1 MWYDDDMEQQISY
14 YGTKNI
20 FVYGVLY
27 LIKYKLQNADTMTA
41 NFWIKTFLP
50 IRNVEVDM
58 PLKTLDNNIDISF
71 CEQQFCQ
78 SIFYFKTFMQG

>member
-1 MWYDDDMEQQISY
+1 MWYDDDMELQISY

-50 IRNVEVDM
+50 IRIGM
-58 PLKTLDNNIDISF
+58 
-71 CEQQFCQ
+71 
-78 SIFYFKTFMQG
+78 

>member
-1 MWYDDDMEQQISY
+1 MWYDDDIELQISY

-41 NFWIKTFLP
+41 NFWIKTFCQFGSEC
-50 IRNVEVDM
+50 RYAS
-58 PLKTLDNNIDISF
+58 KNNR
-71 CEQQFCQ
+71 
-78 SIFYFKTFMQG
+78 